1 MSIEEFLNK
10 LSKATLVSIMLRI
23 VNEFSVVEYQIKQI
37 KETFE
42 KWNDKNK
49 DQ

>member
-37 KETFE
+37 KDKYEH
-42 KWNDKNK
+42 WNDKDKN
-49 DQ
+49 